1 MPESDV
7 NEGVEDMNVQVNM
20 EEEPLLYSG
29 DTTTTQVQTTN
40 SPMWSVET
48 ENIICAIGD
57 YAKCMGRLSIYT
69 SEYYQSQRTYLLGP
83 AAVLSWSLNIFGI
96 VVTYVGND
104 KISDSLVIMINSLL
118 NFIIAT
124 FTTVAEKSNAGS
136 KVELFQQIARDYY
149 SLANMITQ
157 EMSRHPNERRTVKV
171 FLSLADTTYKELEKS
186 TPPIPRYIVDAFVL
200 DNRGNKL
207 TKKRELWEE
216 MRKPYILS
224 YLTPTEYSRHR
235 WIHEGNEDEIRE
247 VNRNLRMRVALL
259 EEENRM
265 MKLNNGGQETPNML
279 QKFKE
284 NINNEVDSI
293 PEDEGSSFVPN
304 IQVDIDDIYP

>member
-1 MPESDV
+1 MSVTEE
-7 NEGVEDMNVQVNM
+7 NEGRDGMNAQLNM
-20 EEEPLLYSG
+20 EEEPLLSSNNL
-29 DTTTTQVQTTN
+29 QVQSSY
-40 SPMWSVET
+40 SPLWTVET

-83 AAVLSWSLNIFGI
+83 AAILSWSLNIFGI
-96 VVTYVGND
+96 VVTYIGND

-171 FLSLADTTYKELEKS
+171 FLSLADTTYKELEKT

-200 DNRGNKL
+200 ENRGNKL
-207 TKKRELWEE
+207 TKKRDLWEE

-224 YLTPTEYSRHR
+224 YLTPTEYSRHK
-235 WIHEGNEDEIRE
+235 WIREGDEADIRE
-247 VNRNLRMRVALL
+247 VNRNLRMKVAIL
-259 EEENRM
+259 EEEKRM
-265 MKLNNGGQETPNML
+265 LKLDKGKDTGNILQMQML
-279 QKFKE
+279 NE
-284 NINNEVDSI
+284 DIINE
-293 PEDEGSSFVPN
+293 EDNFPDDEADAASSVPN
-304 IQVDIDDIYP
+304 IHVDIDDIYP

>member
-1 MPESDV
+1 MSVTEE
-7 NEGVEDMNVQVNM
+7 NEGRDGMNAQLNM
-20 EEEPLLYSG
+20 EEEPLLSSNNL
-29 DTTTTQVQTTN
+29 QVQSSY
-40 SPMWSVET
+40 SPLWTVET

-83 AAVLSWSLNIFGI
+83 AAILSWSLNIFGI
-96 VVTYVGND
+96 VVTYIGND

-157 EMSRHPNERRTVKV
+157 EMSRHPNERRTVKD
-171 FLSLADTTYKELEKS
+171 FLSLADTTYKELEKT

-200 DNRGNKL
+200 ENRGNKL
-207 TKKRELWEE
+207 TKKRDLWEE

-224 YLTPTEYSRHR
+224 YLTPTEYSRHK
-235 WIHEGNEDEIRE
+235 WIREGDEADIRE
-247 VNRNLRMRVALL
+247 VNRNLRMKVAIL
-259 EEENRM
+259 EEEKRM
-265 MKLNNGGQETPNML
+265 LKLDKGKDTGNILQMQML
-279 QKFKE
+279 NE
-284 NINNEVDSI
+284 DIINE
-293 PEDEGSSFVPN
+293 EDNFPDDEADAASSVPN
-304 IQVDIDDIYP
+304 IHVDIDDIYP